1 MPSIFLYFYTFYVLA
16 HVIYFLVI
24 PLNWYYFTIDLLSVL
39 FIYIMA
45 RHMVSRGLF
54 FLQIFQQKGYKR
66 NEYYSWIKHNY
77 SSYVHSSTKTVM
89 NFVVVLMIWQREA
102 ITPTAAT
109 IVLFILALF
118 WYAFDNRYRRT
129 QPKKP
134 LMFTPRMIRLA
145 TVLFLLIMLPPALG
159 TWVTFIPTEFLFDI
173 YFVAL
178 IWVFADILVPYWVF
192 PASWILQPAEDH
204 IQNGFIRSAKE
215 KLSRLNH
222 VKVIA
227 ITGSY
232 GKTSTKFIL
241 RDILKQRYNVC
252 FTPGSYNTPMGITKV
267 INEDLDASHEVLI
280 LEMGARYPGNIEEL
294 CDIATPDISV
304 ITNVGVAHL
313 ETFGSVDVIRETK
326 GALVRRVRSHGLAVL
341 NADDD
346 NVMGMK
352 RRTDVDYTTTG
363 LKMGDI
369 RAENI
374 RYDES
379 GCTFTVIMPDGSSGH
394 AQTRMLGAHNVANI
408 LQGIAVGLHLNMRLP
423 TMLLAVSEIEP
434 VEHRLELKRQGSII
448 VIDDAFNSNPVGA
461 ANAVEILSQFA
472 GGRRVII
479 TPGMVELGDLEEKAN
494 IEFGAAI
501 GRAKLDR
508 MYLVGAERSRP
519 IRDGI
524 LSAGGDAD
532 AIITVRTLF
541 EANNDLKNWLQPG
554 DIVLYE
560 NDLPDTYN
568 E

>member
-1 MPSIFLYFYTFYVLA
+1 L
-16 HVIYFLVI
+16 I
-24 PLNWYYFTIDLLSVL
+24 PLNWYYFTIDLLSVV

-66 NEYYSWIKHNY
+66 NEYLGWIKHNY
-77 SSYVHSSTKTVM
+77 STYVHSTTKTMM

-129 QPKKP
+129 QSKKP
-134 LMFTPRMIRLA
+134 LTFTPRMIRLTTA
-145 TVLFLLIMLPPALG
+145 LMLFIVLPPVIG
-159 TWVTFIPTEFLFDI
+159 TWITFMPSEFLFDI

-178 IWVFADILVPYWVF
+178 IWVFADMLVPYWIF
-192 PASWILQPAEDH
+192 PASLILQPVEDH

-215 KLSRLNH
+215 KLSRLGH

-241 RDILKQRYNVC
+241 RDILKQRFNVC

-267 INEDLDASHEVLI
+267 INEDLDASHELLI

-326 GALVRRVRSHGLAVL
+326 GALVRRVRSNGLAVL
-341 NADDD
+341 NADDE
-346 NVMGMK
+346 NVMRMEV
-352 RRTDVDYTTTG
+352 RDDIVYATTG
-363 LKMGDI
+363 LKSGDI
-369 RAENI
+369 RAEDI
-374 RYDES
+374 RYNEN
-379 GCTFTVIMPDGSSGH
+379 GCTFTVIMPDGSTGQ
-394 AQTRMLGAHNVANI
+394 AQTRLLGAHNVANI
-408 LQGIAVGLHLNMRLP
+408 LQGIAVGLHLGMRLP
-423 TMLLAVSEIEP
+423 TMLLAVSEMEP
-434 VEHRLELKRQGSII
+434 IEHRLELKRQGSIL

-461 ANAVEILSQFA
+461 ANAVEILSQFQ

-494 IEFGAAI
+494 FDFGVAI
-501 GRAKLDR
+501 GRAHLDR
-508 MYLVGAERSRP
+508 VYLVGPERSRP
-519 IRDGI
+519 IHDGI
-524 LSAGGDAD
+524 LSAGGDPD
-532 AIITVRTLF
+532 AIRTVRTLF
-541 EANNDLKNWLQPG
+541 EANNDLKTWLQPG

>member
-1 MPSIFLYFYTFYVLA
+1 L
-16 HVIYFLVI
+16 I
-24 PLNWYYFTIDLLSVL
+24 PLNWYYFTIDLLSVV

-66 NEYYSWIKHNY
+66 NEYFGWIKHNY
-77 SSYVHSSTKTVM
+77 STYVHSTTKTVM
-89 NFVVVLMIWQREA
+89 NFVVILLVWQREA

-109 IVLFILALF
+109 IVLFVLALF

-129 QPKKP
+129 QSKKP
-134 LMFTPRMIRLA
+134 LTFTPRMIRLTA
-145 TVLFLLIMLPPALG
+145 TSLLLIMLPPTFG
-159 TWVTFIPTEFLFDI
+159 TWLTFMPSEFLFDI

-178 IWVFADILVPYWVF
+178 IWVFADMMVPYWVF
-192 PASWILQPAEDH
+192 PASILLQPVEDH
-204 IQNGFIRSAKE
+204 IQKGFIQSAKE
-215 KLSRLNH
+215 KLARLH
-222 VKVIA
+222 HIKVIA

-241 RDILKQRYNVC
+241 RDILKQRFNVC

-267 INEDLDASHEVLI
+267 INEDLDASHELLI

-326 GALVRRVRSHGLAVL
+326 GALVRCVRTNGLAVL
-341 NADDD
+341 NADDE
-346 NVMGMK
+346 NVVRMSV
-352 RRTDVDYTTTG
+352 RNDVVYSTTG
-363 LKMGDI
+363 LKSGDI

-374 RYDES
+374 RYDEN
-379 GCTFTVIMPDGSSGH
+379 GCTFTVILSDGTTGE
-394 AQTRMLGAHNVANI
+394 AKTRLLGAHNVANI
-408 LQGIAVGLHLNMRLP
+408 LQGIAVGLHLGMRLP
-423 TMLLAVSEIEP
+423 TMLLAISEMEP
-434 VEHRLELKRQGSII
+434 IEHRLELKRQGTIL

-461 ANAVEILSQFA
+461 ANAVEILSQFE

-479 TPGMVELGDLEEKAN
+479 TPGMVELGDLEEMAN
-494 IEFGAAI
+494 YEFGVAI
-501 GRAKLDR
+501 GRAHLDR
-508 MYLVGAERSRP
+508 VYLVGPERSRP
-519 IRDGI
+519 IREGI
-524 LSAGGDAD
+524 LSVGGDVD
-532 AIITVRTLF
+532 TIQTVRTLF

>member
-1 MPSIFLYFYTFYVLA
+1 L
-16 HVIYFLVI
+16 I
-24 PLNWYYFTIDLLSVL
+24 PLNWYYFTIDLLSVV

-66 NEYYSWIKHNY
+66 NEYFGWIKHNY
-77 SSYVHSSTKTVM
+77 STYVHSTTKTVM
-89 NFVVVLMIWQREA
+89 NFVVILLVWQREA

-109 IVLFILALF
+109 IVLFVLALF

-129 QPKKP
+129 QSKKP
-134 LMFTPRMIRLA
+134 LTFTPRMIRLTA
-145 TVLFLLIMLPPALG
+145 TSLLLIMLPPTFG
-159 TWVTFIPTEFLFDI
+159 TWLTFMPSEFLFDI

-178 IWVFADILVPYWVF
+178 IWVFADMMVPYWVF
-192 PASWILQPAEDH
+192 PASLLLQPVEDH
-204 IQNGFIRSAKE
+204 IQKGFIQSAKE
-215 KLSRLNH
+215 KLARLH
-222 VKVIA
+222 HIKVIA

-241 RDILKQRYNVC
+241 RDILKQRFNVC

-267 INEDLDASHEVLI
+267 INEDLDASHELLI

-326 GALVRRVRSHGLAVL
+326 GALVRCVRTNGLAVL
-341 NADDD
+341 NADDE
-346 NVMGMK
+346 NVVRMSV
-352 RRTDVDYTTTG
+352 RNDVVYSTTG
-363 LKMGDI
+363 LKSGDI

-374 RYDES
+374 RYDEN
-379 GCTFTVIMPDGSSGH
+379 GCTFTVILSDGTTGE
-394 AQTRMLGAHNVANI
+394 AKTRLLGAHNVANI
-408 LQGIAVGLHLNMRLP
+408 LQGIAVGLHLGMRLP
-423 TMLLAVSEIEP
+423 TMLLAISEMEP
-434 VEHRLELKRQGSII
+434 IEHRLELKRQGTIL

-461 ANAVEILSQFA
+461 ANAVEILSQFE

-479 TPGMVELGDLEEKAN
+479 TPGMVELGDLEEMAN
-494 IEFGAAI
+494 YEFGVAI
-501 GRAKLDR
+501 GRAHLDR
-508 MYLVGAERSRP
+508 VYLVGPERSRP
-519 IRDGI
+519 IREGI
-524 LSAGGDAD
+524 LSVGGDVD
-532 AIITVRTLF
+532 TIQTVRTLF

>member
-1 MPSIFLYFYTFYVLA
+1 L
-16 HVIYFLVI
+16 I
-24 PLNWYYFTIDLLSVL
+24 PLNWYYFTIDLLSVV

-66 NEYYSWIKHNY
+66 NEYLGWIKHNY
-77 SSYVHSSTKTVM
+77 STYVHSTTKTMM

-109 IVLFILALF
+109 IVLFFLALF

-129 QPKKP
+129 QSKKP
-134 LMFTPRMIRLA
+134 LTFTPRMIRLTTA
-145 TVLFLLIMLPPALG
+145 LMLFIVLPPAIG
-159 TWVTFIPTEFLFDI
+159 TWITFMPSEFLFDI

-178 IWVFADILVPYWVF
+178 IWVFADMLVPYWIF
-192 PASWILQPAEDH
+192 PASLILQPVEDH

-215 KLSRLNH
+215 KLSRLGH

-241 RDILKQRYNVC
+241 RDILKQRFNVC

-267 INEDLDASHEVLI
+267 INEDLDASHELLI

-326 GALVRRVRSHGLAVL
+326 GALVRRVRSNGLAVL
-341 NADDD
+341 NADDE
-346 NVMGMK
+346 NVMRMK
-352 RRTDVDYTTTG
+352 VRDDVVYATTG
-363 LKMGDI
+363 LKSGDI
-369 RAENI
+369 RAEDI
-374 RYDES
+374 RYDEN
-379 GCTFTVIMPDGSSGH
+379 GCTFTVIMPDGSTGQ
-394 AQTRMLGAHNVANI
+394 AQTRLLGAHNVANI
-408 LQGIAVGLHLNMRLP
+408 LQGIAVGLHLGMRLP
-423 TMLLAVSEIEP
+423 TMLLAVSEMEP
-434 VEHRLELKRQGSII
+434 IEHRLELKRQGSIL

-461 ANAVEILSQFA
+461 ANAVDILSQFQ

-494 IEFGAAI
+494 FDFGVAI
-501 GRAKLDR
+501 GRAQLDR
-508 MYLVGAERSRP
+508 VYLVGPERSRP
-519 IRDGI
+519 IHDGI
-524 LSAGGDAD
+524 LSGGGDPD
-532 AIITVRTLF
+532 AIRTVRTLF
-541 EANNDLKNWLQPG
+541 EANNDLKAWLQPG

>member
-1 MPSIFLYFYTFYVLA
+1 L
-16 HVIYFLVI
+16 I
-24 PLNWYYFTIDLLSVL
+24 PLNWYYFTIDLLSVV

-66 NEYYSWIKHNY
+66 NEYLGWIKHNY
-77 SSYVHSSTKTVM
+77 STYVHSTTKTMM

-129 QPKKP
+129 QSKKP
-134 LMFTPRMIRLA
+134 LTFTPRMIRLTTA
-145 TVLFLLIMLPPALG
+145 LMLFIVLPPVIG
-159 TWVTFIPTEFLFDI
+159 TWITFMPSEFLFDI

-178 IWVFADILVPYWVF
+178 IWVFADMLVPYWIF
-192 PASWILQPAEDH
+192 PASLILQPVEDH

-215 KLSRLNH
+215 KLSRLGH

-241 RDILKQRYNVC
+241 RDILKQRFNVC

-267 INEDLDASHEVLI
+267 INEDLDASHELLI

-326 GALVRRVRSHGLAVL
+326 GALVRRVRSNGLAVL
-341 NADDD
+341 NADDE
-346 NVMGMK
+346 NVMRMK
-352 RRTDVDYTTTG
+352 VRDDIVYATTG
-363 LKMGDI
+363 LKSGDI
-369 RAENI
+369 RAEDI
-374 RYDES
+374 RYNEN
-379 GCTFTVIMPDGSSGH
+379 GCTFTVIMPDGSTGQ
-394 AQTRMLGAHNVANI
+394 AQTRLLGAHNVANI
-408 LQGIAVGLHLNMRLP
+408 LQGIAVGLHLGMRLP
-423 TMLLAVSEIEP
+423 TMLLAVSEMEP
-434 VEHRLELKRQGSII
+434 IEHRLELKRQGSIL

-461 ANAVEILSQFA
+461 ANAVEILSQFQ

-494 IEFGAAI
+494 FDFGVAI
-501 GRAKLDR
+501 GRAHLDR
-508 MYLVGAERSRP
+508 VYLVGPERSRP
-519 IRDGI
+519 IHDGI
-524 LSAGGDAD
+524 LSAGGDPD
-532 AIITVRTLF
+532 AIRTVRTLF
-541 EANNDLKNWLQPG
+541 EANNDLKTWLQPG